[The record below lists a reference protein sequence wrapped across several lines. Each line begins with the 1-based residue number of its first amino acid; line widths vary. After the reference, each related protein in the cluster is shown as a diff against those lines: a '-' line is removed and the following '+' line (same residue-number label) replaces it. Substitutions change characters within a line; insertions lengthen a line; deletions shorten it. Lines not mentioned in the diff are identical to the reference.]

1 MKKVFLSL
9 LTLFFILVVPLSNSS
24 AENIYVTGVTK
35 ITMRTGQGVEH
46 KIVVMLKS
54 GTKLEIIERQTD
66 WSHVRT
72 MGGKQGWVMSRFLT
86 QKIPAALMVDKLN
99 QENEKL
105 LSRVLTIEE
114 KNKQLI
120 IKNTTLVQIEE
131 KYKKLKKESGKFLEL
146 EGKYNMMMEQ
156 FNRQKNKIEKLE
168 NDSNSELKLWYLIGP
183 GVLIVGFIFG
193 LSTRKRKKSSL
204 L

>member
-1 MKKVFLSL
+1 MKKIFPIVLA
-9 LTLFFILVVPLSNSS
+9 LFFILVFSISNSL

-35 ITMRTGQGVEH
+35 ITMRTGKGVEH

-54 GTKLEIIERQTD
+54 GTKLEVIEHQSD

-72 MGGKQGWVMSRFLT
+72 MGGQQGWVMSRFLT
-86 QKIPAALMVDKLN
+86 EKIPDALLVDKLN

-105 LSRVLTIEE
+105 ISRLSIIEE
-114 KNKQLI
+114 ENKQLI
-120 IKNTTLVQIEE
+120 IKNAALVQIEE
-131 KYKKLKKESGKFLEL
+131 KYKKLKQESGEFLEL
-146 EGKYNMMMEQ
+146 EGKYNMIMEQ
-156 FNRQKNKIEKLE
+156 FNYQKNKIEKLE
-168 NDSNSELKLWYLIGP
+168 NDSNRELKLWYLIGP

-193 LSTRKRKKSSL
+193 LSTRRKKKSSL